1 MVARP
6 FAKGQCIIMATMS
19 SPRPTP
25 LRTAILAQVLG
36 AIITAS
42 IIEIAYPKLF
52 GSPLATAVM
61 QGGVAAVVSYKLG
74 APKWWLPIHLGF
86 LPAVFW
92 ASQVGIAPAWYLAGF
107 ALLLLIYWR
116 TDQSQ
121 VPLYFSNAATAEAVA
136 KLLPERPCHVADL
149 GCGHGGLLRRL
160 ARARPDCEFLGI
172 EHAPLPWLWAGLTS
186 LGHPNMSVRLGD
198 FWKLHLGL
206 FDVVY
211 VFLSPVPMSRLMAK
225 ARAEMRSGAL
235 LVSNSFAVPGLTP
248 ADIVTVADRRTTL
261 LYCYRMTGE

>member
-1 MVARP
+1 M
-6 FAKGQCIIMATMS
+6 GIMS

-36 AIITAS
+36 GVVAAS

-52 GSPLATAVM
+52 DTPLAAAAV
-61 QGGVAAVVSYKLG
+61 QGGVAAIVSYKLG
-74 APKWWLPIHLGF
+74 APKWWLPIHLSF
-86 LPAVFW
+86 LPAAFW
-92 ASQVGIAPAWYLAGF
+92 ANQVGIAPAWYLAGF
-107 ALLLLIYWR
+107 ALLLLTYWR

-149 GCGHGGLLRRL
+149 GCGHGGVLRRL

-172 EHAPLPWLWAGLTS
+172 EHAPLPWLWAGLAS
-186 LGHPNMSVRLGD
+186 LGQPNMSVRLGD
-198 FWKLHLGL
+198 FLKLHLDL

-211 VFLSPVPMSRLMAK
+211 VFLSPVPMSRLMTK
-225 ARAEMRSGAL
+225 AHAEMRSGTL

-248 ADIVTVADRRTTL
+248 ADTVTVADRRATL
-261 LYCYRMTGE
+261 LYCYRMTDE